1 MSTYTTGLT
10 LKTTRV
16 IKKSDM
22 TTMCEFLNSKEEFSG
37 LCRFEPEGISEGG
50 IVYKFQNECDK
61 NWYKSVRLCVT
72 HGCSGG
78 KWYWVNENVMTEWS
92 ESSDIIFDTNK
103 KFTIFLKSF
112 HGAPLFTLAEL
123 RIWEACFNEIGI
135 VKVGKYPSKKSL
147 STSESFA

>member
-1 MSTYTTGLT
+1 MRTYTKGLT
-10 LKTTRV
+10 FKTTRV
-16 IKKSDM
+16 ITQSDVI
-22 TTMCEFLNSKEEFSG
+22 TICEYLNNKEEFSG
-37 LCRFEPEGISEGG
+37 LSRFEPEGISEGG

-61 NWYKSVRLCVT
+61 KWYKSVRLCVSY
-72 HGCSGG
+72 GDSGG

-92 ESSDIIFDTNK
+92 ESNAVIFDTNK

-112 HGAPLFTLAEL
+112 DGAPIFTLAEL